1 MIDITR
7 PLGARTA
14 EWPGDTPFSID
25 WTLHVWRGDN
35 VSVSRILMSPH
46 IGTHADAPAHYQS
59 GGETTGSFELAAFI
73 GPVRVIDARGSDL
86 VDISVVEQ
94 HGAIGCS
101 RVLVR
106 VLDVVR
112 TEEFVRDYPVLAPE
126 AAGALVSGGLRLYG
140 TDAPSVDPVDSTRMN
155 AHRALGAAGIPI
167 LENLDLTQVEAGD
180 YDLLALPLKLE
191 AAEAAPVRAVLL
203 PAGTLAGQD

>member
-7 PLGARTA
+7 PLGTRTA
-14 EWPGDTPFSID
+14 EWPGDTPFNID

-35 VSVSRILMSPH
+35 VSVSRIVMSPH

-59 GGETTGSFELAAFI
+59 GGETTGGFDLGAFI
-73 GPVRVIDARGSDL
+73 GRVRVIDARGSDR
-86 VDISVVEQ
+86 VDESMVKAG
-94 HGAIGCS
+94 GAIGCA

-106 VLDVVR
+106 VLDIVR
-112 TEEFVRDYPVLAPE
+112 IEEFVRDYPFLAPE
-126 AAGALVSGGLRLYG
+126 AAQALVSGGLRLYG
-140 TDAPSVDPVDSTRMN
+140 TDAPSVDPVDSSRMS

-167 LENLDLTQVEAGD
+167 LENLDLTDVEPGD

-191 AAEAAPVRAVLL
+191 AADAAPVRAVLL
-203 PAGTLAGQD
+203 PPGSLAEQA